1 MAYPYASGLPSSISV
16 WRAWAMRSR
25 RGVGGGNGAVVL
37 AGFMLRGFA
46 RIYRK
51 IAKWFSRPVAL
62 GATVRRLI
70 MKFKHTISPP
80 RRVKAT
86 MMWPFALVLAFLLLM
101 FMAAAYFLQV
111 QVRDRALSERVVAV
125 SRLMSQKL
133 DKDANLMRAVLQ
145 TMQGIPAITQAF
157 AAQDRQA
164 LLNQTGPMF
173 ESLRAQFRITHLY
186 FDTPELVNLV
196 RLHSPTEF
204 GDEITRSTTV
214 NARSQNK
221 VTHGLELGAL
231 GTLTLRVVSPWPAAS
246 GVLGYVEMGEEIGH
260 LVQEIHDSLAVDLFV
275 LVDKQFLPAQQWHHG
290 LAMLKRQGNW
300 DHFSDQVMVAQTAA
314 AAPVAMNDA
323 VLDYLR
329 GGATHVF
336 TQGDQTLHLAMLPLD
351 DANGRRIGDLVVM
364 RDITGLQHTFQT
376 SILTVIVLSLLVGAF
391 VLALFYFALDR
402 VERDYQRQHDLEHQ
416 LLRVGTE
423 HARML
428 QIEKLSALGTMVGE
442 IAHQLNNPLV
452 GVVNLAQL
460 AQRQADD
467 PQRTRELL
475 TEIHQAGVDCHTFI
489 ESMLRFAKVSKFE
502 CHPTDMTQV
511 VADTVLLFQQ
521 TVRRQIPVE
530 LDLPTSPVVL
540 SIDPILMRHA
550 LFNLLTNAAQASE
563 DKQVVVISLK
573 KVVQVDTG
581 ASGWSLSVLDH
592 GKGIAPE
599 ILPKLFEPFF
609 TTRTDGTGL
618 GLPVVQHVALL
629 HQGLVTVHSLP
640 EGGTQFAVWLPET
653 LQKLT

>member
-1 MAYPYASGLPSSISV
+1 
-16 WRAWAMRSR
+16 
-25 RGVGGGNGAVVL
+25 
-37 AGFMLRGFA
+37 
-46 RIYRK
+46 
-51 IAKWFSRPVAL
+51 
-62 GATVRRLI
+62 

-86 MMWPFALVLAFLLLM
+86 MMWPFALVLTFVLLV

-133 DKDANLMRAVLQ
+133 DKDANLMHAVLQ
-145 TMQGIPAITQAF
+145 TMQDIPAIAQAF
-157 AAQDRQA
+157 AAQDRLA
-164 LLNQTGPMF
+164 LLNQAGPMF

-196 RLHSPTEF
+196 RLHSPSEF

-214 NARSQNK
+214 DSRSLNK
-221 VTHGLELGAL
+221 VMHGLELGAL
-231 GTLTLRVVSPWPAAS
+231 GTLTLRVVSPWPAAH

-260 LVQEIHDSLAVDLFV
+260 LVQEIRDSLGVDLFV
-275 LVDKQFLPAQQWHHG
+275 LVDKQFMPAQQWHHG

-300 DHFSDQVMVAQTAA
+300 DHFADQVMVAQTAA
-314 AAPVAMNDA
+314 ATPVAMNDA

-351 DANGRRIGDLVVM
+351 DANGRRIGDLVLM

-376 SILTVIVLSLLVGAF
+376 SILTVIALSLLVGAF

-416 LLRVGTE
+416 LLRVSTE

-502 CHPTDMTQV
+502 CHPTDMAKV

-550 LFNLLTNAAQASE
+550 LFNLLTNAAYASE

-573 KVVQVDTG
+573 KAVQVGIG
-581 ASGWSLSVLDH
+581 AAGWSLSVLDH

-629 HQGLVTVHSLP
+629 HQGLVTVQSLP
-640 EGGTQFAVWLPET
+640 EGGTQFAIWLPET
-653 LQKLT
+653 LQTHAQQNPNQSLISSDHAA